1 MTASIALAAGDEV
14 DWSRNELMCRII
26 DVGYSV
32 GMGNS
37 GADIW
42 TPRGVVFPYDMK
54 INMYNSAMVQTVY
67 KSTILCSYC
76 FVSM

>member
-42 TPRGVVFPYDMK
+42 MPRGVVDTK